1 MLIDPATGRQII
13 WGFMLENSYFTEFD
27 KANHAIIEK
36 AYSQR
41 KRKQTSHYVVIHDSH
56 LSSPA
61 KVYFGVEQ
69 VHLRMPGTR
78 YYVKRALAKPA
89 PQEVMMFSPNRT
101 LSISSANEFP
111 FNDRLIPPNYSNM
124 FQGYSRLNE
133 YYVNLPANNYQFDVE
148 QDSSYAL
155 TNDVLTPNTNFAWP
169 NLSDPILWYMSH
181 DVFSYAELKAPLPM
195 ETNDDLMQAF
205 V

>member
-13 WGFMLENSYFTEFD
+13 WGFMLENAYFTEFD

-41 KRKQTSHYVVIHDSH
+41 KRKQTSHYVVIRDSH

-61 KVYFGVEQ
+61 KIYFGVEQ

-78 YYVKRALAKPA
+78 YYVKRALTKPA
-89 PQEVMMFSPNRT
+89 PQEAMMFSPNRT
-101 LSISSANEFP
+101 LSTSSASEFP
-111 FNDRLIPPNYSNM
+111 FDDRLILPDYSNL
-124 FQGYSRLNE
+124 FQGYSGLNGC
-133 YYVNLPANNYQFDVE
+133 YVNLPANSYQYDIE
-148 QDSSYAL
+148 QGSAYAL
-155 TNDVLTPNTNFAWP
+155 TNGALTSNTNIAWS
-169 NLSDPILWYMSH
+169 NLSDPILWHMSH
-181 DVFSYAELKAPLPM
+181 GVFSYAGLKASLPM